1 MEYPIE
7 LDGIVKQYRSHRAL
21 DGVSFRMTGKVTGL
35 LGPNGAGKSTL
46 IKVLLGL
53 IRSTSG
59 SGKIQGMDIVKQ
71 WRAIRSIVG
80 YMPEDDCYIPGMSG
94 VEMVRFSASLCGLP
108 ALEGLRRAHEIL
120 DFCGMGQERYR
131 HVETYSTG
139 MRQKLKFAQ
148 AIVHDPQL
156 LILDEPTSGL
166 DPEER
171 VAMLN
176 RISTLVNKH
185 GKRAMVS
192 THILPDVRQVCD
204 EVIILARGKMT
215 LCASMKEVDRPDQP
229 GLFVRSLADIDLLAD
244 RLGRVYAVELL
255 SNNEL
260 FVATGIDGIEQE
272 IWRVAAE
279 TDTVV
284 DAIYP
289 RTNSLEA
296 VFMNAV
302 KETTHANS

>member
-1 MEYPIE
+1 MDFAIE
-7 LDGIVKQYRSHRAL
+7 LDRIVKRYRTHLAL
-21 DGVSFRMTGKVTGL
+21 DGVSFQMGRGVTGL

-46 IKVLLGL
+46 IKILLGL
-53 IRSTSG
+53 MRATSG
-59 SGKIQGMDIVKQ
+59 SGRILGRDIAKQ
-71 WRAIRSIVG
+71 WRAIRSLVG

-94 VEMVRFSASLCGLP
+94 VEMVRYSASLCGMP

-148 AIVHDPQL
+148 AIVHDPEL

-176 RISTLVNKH
+176 RVRTLVVKQ
-185 GKRAMVS
+185 GKRALVS

-204 EVIILARGKMT
+204 DVVILARGRVT
-215 LCASMKEVDRPDQP
+215 LCSSMEEVDRPDQA
-229 GLFVRSLADIDLLAD
+229 GLFIKTLEPIRAFADALA
-244 RLGRVYAVELL
+244 RKYPVELQGET
-255 SNNEL
+255 EL
-260 FVATGIDGIEQE
+260 FVAADHEGLEQE
-272 IWRVAAE
+272 LWLLSSE
-279 TDTVV
+279 TQVLIES
-284 DAIYP
+284 IYP

-296 VFMNAV
+296 VFINAV
-302 KETTHANS
+302 KETRDANS

>member
-1 MEYPIE
+1 MDFAIE
-7 LDGIVKQYRSHRAL
+7 LDRIVKRYRSHLAL
-21 DGVSFRMTGKVTGL
+21 DGVSFQMGRGVTGL

-46 IKVLLGL
+46 IKILLGL
-53 IRSTSG
+53 MRATSG
-59 SGKIQGMDIVKQ
+59 SGRILGRDIAKQ
-71 WRAIRSIVG
+71 WRAIRSLVG

-94 VEMVRFSASLCGLP
+94 VEMVRYSASLCGMP

-120 DFCGMGQERYR
+120 DFCGMGQERYG

-148 AIVHDPQL
+148 AIVHDPEL

-176 RISTLVNKH
+176 RVRTLVVKQ
-185 GKRAMVS
+185 GKRALVS

-204 EVIILARGKMT
+204 DVVILARGRVT
-215 LCASMKEVDRPDQP
+215 LCSSMEEVDRPDQA
-229 GLFVRSLADIDLLAD
+229 GLFIKTLEPIRAFADALA
-244 RLGRVYAVELL
+244 RKYPVELQGET
-255 SNNEL
+255 EL
-260 FVATGIDGIEQE
+260 FVAADHEGLEQE
-272 IWRVAAE
+272 LWLLSSE
-279 TDTVV
+279 TQVLIES
-284 DAIYP
+284 IYP

-296 VFMNAV
+296 VFINAV
-302 KETTHANS
+302 KETRDANS

>member
-1 MEYPIE
+1 MDFAIE
-7 LDGIVKQYRSHRAL
+7 LDRIVKRYRTHLAL
-21 DGVSFRMTGKVTGL
+21 DGVSFQMGRGVTGL

-46 IKVLLGL
+46 IKILLGL
-53 IRSTSG
+53 MRATSG
-59 SGKIQGMDIVKQ
+59 SGRILGRDIAKQ
-71 WRAIRSIVG
+71 WRAIRSLVG

-94 VEMVRFSASLCGLP
+94 VEMVRYSASLCGMP

-148 AIVHDPQL
+148 AIVHDPEL

-176 RISTLVNKH
+176 RVRTLVVKQ
-185 GKRAMVS
+185 GKRALVS

-204 EVIILARGKMT
+204 DVVILARGRVT
-215 LCASMKEVDRPDQP
+215 LCSSMEEVDRPDQA
-229 GLFVRSLADIDLLAD
+229 GLFIKTLEPIRAFADALSSK
-244 RLGRVYAVELL
+244 YPVELQGET
-255 SNNEL
+255 EL
-260 FVATGIDGIEQE
+260 FVAADHEGLEQE
-272 IWRVAAE
+272 LWLLSSE
-279 TDTVV
+279 TQVLIES
-284 DAIYP
+284 IYP

-296 VFMNAV
+296 VFINAV
-302 KETTHANS
+302 KETRDANS